1 MTKKKNTGKLYA
13 KSGLLMTYEEKKK
26 LVARFNLTSD
36 IFFSKVIEDQGAC
49 EEVLHILTGKSI
61 KIRSIK
67 SQYSIR
73 NLETRSVIL
82 DVLAETRRGRLINIE
97 MQTGENEN
105 HLKRSR
111 YHQACIDVSML
122 EKGTPFDKLPE
133 LYSIFITKKDF
144 FNLGKGI
151 YHVERTLREGELTID
166 NGIHEIYV
174 NLQGE
179 VKNPVLRS
187 LLDYIN
193 DSNPDYENPH
203 FPNLIKRVQ
212 FYKKE
217 QEGLDY
223 MCEIMDAIREG
234 GVEAGLEAGME
245 IGKAEGLETG
255 IRSLICTLHEIN
267 ANDSFIIAKLK
278 EHFHLSQANAQK
290 ALQRYS

>member
-1 MTKKKNTGKLYA
+1 MNKRKKVPNPYM
-13 KSGLLMTYEEKKK
+13 KSGFLMTYEEKRKQ
-26 LVARFNLTSD
+26 VAQFNLTSD
-36 IFFSKVIEDQGAC
+36 IFFSKVMEDKAAC
-49 EEVLHILTGKSI
+49 EEMLHILTGKPL
-61 KIRSIK
+61 KIHSIK

-73 NLETRSVIL
+73 NLETHSVIL
-82 DVLAETRRGRLINIE
+82 DIFAESKRGRLVNIE

-144 FNLGKGI
+144 FKLGKGI
-151 YHVERTLREGELTID
+151 YRVERTLQGENLTID

-174 NLQGE
+174 NLEGK
-179 VKNPVLRS
+179 VNSPVLYN
-187 LLDYIN
+187 LLEFIN

-203 FPNLIKRVQ
+203 FPNLIKRVH
-212 FYKKE
+212 FFKKE

-234 GVEAGLEAGME
+234 GVEAGREKVNLLNQYLAAQNRVAD
-245 IGKAEGLETG
+245 I
-255 IRSLICTLHEIN
+255 IRSASEP
-267 ANDSFIIAKLK
+267 AYQQKLF
-278 EHFHLSQANAQK
+278 EEFNI
-290 ALQRYS
+290 